1 MRFTT
6 NIQNNDAFFTDLNG
20 FQMQLHR
27 TLTKLP
33 LQANFYPMP
42 NSAIIQDKT
51 NRLTLHSAQAN
62 GVASLKSGTLE
73 VILDRRLSQDD
84 NRGLGQGVQDNKRT
98 PANFR
103 LFVEKLQTKEDQAS
117 AGVPLTYHSLASNTI
132 SQHLSHPI
140 SVLHH
145 SHTDTSTLRPEFAGL
160 TRALPCDMFIVNLR
174 TIQKGLEP
182 EPTEQ
187 AALLLRRHG
196 YDCSFPSWC
205 RTTMGKIPLSTLFK
219 DLDINSIQETSLTLM
234 HDGKTVARD
243 STLDLKPMEI
253 YTFKVKLE

>member
-1 MRFTT
+1 MAWLVWSQVSWCQIFSVINCKQVVFIASQQIEKVT
-6 NIQNNDAFFTDLNG
+6 NIFTL
-20 FQMQLHR
+20 
-27 TLTKLP
+27 
-33 LQANFYPMP
+33 YP
-42 NSAIIQDKT
+42 I
-51 NRLTLHSAQAN
+51 
-62 GVASLKSGTLE
+62 GTLE

-205 RTTMGKIPLSTLFK
+205 RTTMGKVGVA
-219 DLDINSIQETSLTLM
+219 INVTNTTIRT
-234 HDGKTVARD
+234 K
-243 STLDLKPMEI
+243 
-253 YTFKVKLE
+253 Y